1 MFKFPNMFPKARRS
15 NNPIVK
21 DFNREQDMPTLME
34 LKQRYGTDR
43 GICVTSDPLILL
55 ARRKT

>member
-21 DFNREQDMPTLME
+21 DFNREQDMLKLME

-43 GICVTSDPLILL
+43 GYASQATL
-55 ARRKT
+55 